1 MKIIS
6 HRGNLEGRDKTKE
19 NKPSHIK
26 QVIEKGF
33 EVEIDVWYVN
43 NKFYLGHDMP
53 VYEVNK
59 GFFDKSMWIH
69 CKNIDAVEQLKTT
82 KLNWF
87 WHEEDQMT
95 ITSLGYIW
103 CFPEI
108 YVDKGI
114 TVVLGKKKKV
124 NKRILGVCTDY
135 PKDWKE

>member
-6 HRGNLEGRDKTKE
+6 HRGNLEGQDKTKE

-33 EVEIDVWYVN
+33 EVEIDLWYVD

-53 VYEVNK
+53 TYVINND
-59 GFFDKSMWIH
+59 FFDKNMWIH
-69 CKNIDAVEQLKTT
+69 CKNIGAVEQLKST

-103 CFPEI
+103 CFPET

-114 TVVLGKKKKV
+114 TVVLGRKKKI
-124 NKRILGVCTDY
+124 NKKILGVCTDY
-135 PKDWKE
+135 PKDWME